1 MGFFDDIRKALGAGR
16 DPRAPEQRG
25 PHEATL
31 KAAQRKRRAGG
42 VERAS
47 SKRASEGK
55 IGSYE
60 RLERQ
65 LALAL
70 GKFPWTSSEARDALR
85 AKGFDPA
92 HAEAYLRSPAARKL
106 LEGER

>member
-1 MGFFDDIRKALGAGR
+1 MGIFDDIRKALGGAR
-16 DPRAPEQRG
+16 EPPAPARPG
-25 PHEATL
+25 PHEANL
-31 KAAQRKRRAGG
+31 KSAQQKRRAAG

-60 RLERQ
+60 RLERH

-85 AKGFDPA
+85 AKGFDPD